1 MISRVRFVQ
10 CGLFLALL
18 IIAAACTVF
27 PVAQEEPP
35 PCFDDTTLFIDSF
48 AAEAPCGWALYEGG
62 ESAEIVD
69 GVLRLTAA
77 TNGLIAW
84 SNPGKSFTDSEI
96 TVQTR
101 QLTGPNDNAYGV
113 ICRYFDDQNFYIF
126 LISGDGY
133 YAIGK
138 YQSGISQIQYLTG
151 TPPDHYVQSD
161 AISQG
166 ASLNQLRVRCV
177 GNRLSM
183 YANGTL
189 LTEVEDSTFTSGDI
203 GVAAGVFE
211 AGRLVVEFDN
221 VQVTNP

>member
-1 MISRVRFVQ
+1 MSRARFLQ
-10 CGLFLALL
+10 CGLVFTLFFLFP
-18 IIAAACTVF
+18 ACSVLPF
-27 PVAQEEPP
+27 AEEEQPQ
-35 PCFDDTTLFIDSF
+35 CFDDTVLFSDSF
-48 AAEAPCGWALYEGG
+48 AAETVCGWALFNGG
-62 ESAEIVD
+62 ESAEIID
-69 GVLRLTAA
+69 GVLRITAA

-84 SNPGKSFTDSEI
+84 SNPGYSFTDSEM

-113 ICRYFDDQNFYIF
+113 ICRYLDDENFYIF

-138 YQSGISQIQYLTG
+138 YQTGISQIQYLTG
-151 TPPDHYVQSD
+151 AAPDHYIQSD
-161 AISQG
+161 VISQG
-166 ASLNQLRVRCV
+166 ATLNQLRVRCV

-203 GVAAGVFE
+203 GVAAGVFD

>member
-1 MISRVRFVQ
+1 MQ
-10 CGLFLALL
+10 CGLLFTLFF
-18 IIAAACTVF
+18 IFSACSVL
-27 PVAQEEPP
+27 PLSEEEQPQ
-35 PCFDDTTLFIDSF
+35 CFDETTLFRDSF
-48 AAEAPCGWALYEGG
+48 EAEVSCGWALFEGS

-69 GVLRLTAA
+69 GVLRVTAG

-84 SNPGKSFTDSEI
+84 SNPGESFTDVEL

-101 QLTGPNDNAYGV
+101 QLTGPNNNAYGV
-113 ICRYFDDQNFYIF
+113 ICRYLDDENFYIF
-126 LISGDGY
+126 LISGDGF

-151 TPPDHYVQSD
+151 TAPDHYVPSE

-166 ASLNQLRVRCV
+166 ATLNQLRVRCV

-189 LTEVEDSTFTSGDI
+189 LTEVEDSTFTSGDV